1 MKFAA
6 VAAAVLS
13 LCVACEKDGDVSIEG
28 KQWIVEFDGNDGLTK
43 GVIDLGYTEKGKISF
58 GLQNT
63 ETKVWEETGWMD
75 MGMSY
80 TIEDKGNGSGI
91 ISYSYVWRDEEYV
104 ERIVYSE
111 LTATSVKFDKYT
123 FINTRP
129 VLDPETNEPTGE
141 TEEFEDGKESTMF
154 WGIVYDEPAT
164 LSTEKIVIELL

>member
-1 MKFAA
+1 MKKFMKFAA

-13 LCVACEKDGDVSIEG
+13 LCVACEKDEKVSIEG
-28 KQWIVEFDGNDGLTK
+28 KQWIVEYDGLDGLTK

-58 GLQNT
+58 GIQNT
-63 ETKVWEETGWMD
+63 ETKAWEETGFMD

-91 ISYSYVWRDEEYV
+91 ISYSYVWKDEEYV

-111 LTATSVKFDKYT
+111 LTANSVKFSEYT
-123 FINTRP
+123 FIN
-129 VLDPETNEPTGE
+129 
-141 TEEFEDGKESTMF
+141 EDGEEDTSESTLF

-164 LSTEKIVIELL
+164 VSKEKIVIELL